1 MSKSSAH
8 GADHGTIVKRV
19 SRRHEE
25 DDHGGS
31 WKVAFADFTLALMCL
46 FLVLWVLAARDKEEV
61 TRALES
67 GGGAVLAEVSGS
79 KIPSEGGPRGS
90 LIDRKPMPR
99 KGEGEGPDAIR
110 TVPGLLNP
118 TPLRA
123 RYDTPE
129 QMAELAA
136 LLARLSLEAGLSAN
150 LQTFVTPHGLRIM
163 LHDTDKDGM
172 FQLGSAVP
180 SARFADMLHRMGPLL
195 AKIQNPILIV
205 GHTDASPYASKDP
218 FGQSN
223 ARLSSERAGAAR
235 SHLLR
240 GGMPAESVLQ
250 VVGMAERAP
259 VLPEQPLASI
269 NRRIEVMVLT
279 LEQGELMTAMF
290 GRPTQAEP
298 LLPGLQ
304 AETPARDVLA
314 ALRESVVAAG
324 RQLPGFE
331 RARAPAAEADTLTR

>member
-1 MSKSSAH
+1 MSKAH
-8 GADHGTIVKRV
+8 GAEHGTIVKRV

-25 DDHGGS
+25 EAHGGS

-46 FLVLWVLAARDKEEV
+46 FLVLWVLAARDKEEA

-67 GGGAVLAEVSGS
+67 GGGAVMAEISGA
-79 KIPSEGGPRGS
+79 KIPAEGGPRGS

-99 KGEGEGPDAIR
+99 KGQGEGPDEVR
-110 TVPGLLNP
+110 TVPGLMNP

-163 LHDTDKDGM
+163 LHDTDNEGM
-172 FQLGSAVP
+172 FQLGSATP
-180 SARFADMLHRMGPLL
+180 TPRFAALLDRMGPLF
-195 AKIQNPILIV
+195 AKIQNPMLVV
-205 GHTDASPYASKDP
+205 GHTDAAAYARNDP
-218 FGQSN
+218 FGPSN
-223 ARLSSERAGAAR
+223 SRLSSDRASAAR
-235 SHLLR
+235 AHLLR
-240 GGMPAESVLQ
+240 GGTPEASVLQ

-259 VLPEQPLASI
+259 VRPDEPLASV
-269 NRRIEVMVLT
+269 NRRIEIMVLT
-279 LEQGELMTAMF
+279 LDQARLMTAMF
-290 GRPTQAEP
+290 GQPAQAEP
-298 LLPGLQ
+298 LLPGLRAQ
-304 AETPARDVLA
+304 APARDALA

-324 RQLPGFE
+324 RQLPGFD
-331 RARAPAAEADTLTR
+331 RALAPSAEPTLTR